1 MSWALLVRFLHIVS
15 AIVLIGGILARQ
27 LVRSHAKKTD
37 DVRTFATLSQAAG
50 WIETRMVIPGNMAVI
65 VLGVIL
71 ALMTNTPILGFL
83 QGASSNWLL
92 VSNILLLFG
101 FLSVPLVFIPRGKK
115 FDVILEHALAQG
127 RMTPELRAAL
137 DDRAVR
143 FLHSTEIVLVIVI
156 VVLMVFKPF

>member
-1 MSWALLVRFLHIVS
+1 
-15 AIVLIGGILARQ
+15 
-27 LVRSHAKKTD
+27 
-37 DVRTFATLSQAAG
+37 
-50 WIETRMVIPGNMAVI
+50 
-65 VLGVIL
+65 
-71 ALMTNTPILGFL
+71 
-83 QGASSNWLL
+83 
-92 VSNILLLFG
+92 
-101 FLSVPLVFIPRGKK
+101 LSVPLVFIPRGKK